1 MKTTY
6 SSIRSDHYCEMERS
20 RPSKDSSQ
28 QLRNSGTVK
37 VLKKGANGTVPLD
50 KVGKNKLFS
59 SDTKKKFSSVK
70 KRSHVEILNT
80 SNAKSKINSPIVV
93 IENETSHVDILQRI
107 QAVGI
112 PKTYNSTLCSYST
125 TATYQQKLNQPI
137 FQSSVVLMKN
147 LETLKNLE
155 IETRNLLSHKVEK
168 DKKMQKLLNS
178 KVFFFMIYFL
188 KKTFNL

>member
-1 MKTTY
+1 
-6 SSIRSDHYCEMERS
+6 
-20 RPSKDSSQ
+20 
-28 QLRNSGTVK
+28 
-37 VLKKGANGTVPLD
+37 
-50 KVGKNKLFS
+50 
-59 SDTKKKFSSVK
+59 
-70 KRSHVEILNT
+70 
-80 SNAKSKINSPIVV
+80 VV

-112 PKTYNSTLCSYST
+112 PKTYTSTLCSYST

>member
-1 MKTTY
+1 
-6 SSIRSDHYCEMERS
+6 
-20 RPSKDSSQ
+20 
-28 QLRNSGTVK
+28 
-37 VLKKGANGTVPLD
+37 
-50 KVGKNKLFS
+50 
-59 SDTKKKFSSVK
+59 
-70 KRSHVEILNT
+70 
-80 SNAKSKINSPIVV
+80 VV